1 MSVPK
6 NVLEEVLTLKPVQK
20 AELIDRLLS
29 SLDEPDEK
37 IQQAWIQEVEDRIE
51 AFEDGRL
58 KVATLEKVLEK
69 YK

>member
-6 NVLEEVLTLKPVQK
+6 DVLDEVLTLKPVQK

-37 IQQAWIQEVEDRIE
+37 IHQAWIQEVEDRIE
-51 AFEDGRL
+51 AFEDGKL